1 MASQEFRELIIGTLL
16 PEFCNDPSR
25 GYGCD
30 GFKADWSKVADKD
43 AEDFLVA
50 IELGLIEHRGRG
62 LYRAAK
68 STASEQFFSQGRR
81 DISPRPVSLW
91 VEPII
96 TIAALFRLVREL
108 SWPQHL
114 LGTQSKG
121 GQFDVI
127 AFLESDQDR
136 EYIVCEVKKTV
147 SELEYLIKLMTDF
160 SKDDP
165 GLEDGMS
172 SKEKN
177 AFRKLKGLQER
188 KPPIFWALGPARANR
203 IFQMT
208 YMDDGQVVFN
218 PANYDVLQYPRH
230 KNSV

>member
-1 MASQEFRELIIGTLL
+1 MASQEFRELILGTLL

-50 IELGLIEHRGRG
+50 LELGLIEHRGRG
-62 LYRAAK
+62 LYRASRSK
-68 STASEQFFSQGRR
+68 ASEQFFWQGRK
-81 DISPRPVSLW
+81 DISPRPVTLW

-96 TIAALFRLVREL
+96 TVAALFRLVYEFGWRKDL
-108 SWPQHL
+108 V
-114 LGTQSKG
+114 GTQSKG
-121 GQFDVI
+121 WEFDVT
-127 AFLESDQDR
+127 AFHESALDN
-136 EYIVCEVKKTV
+136 EYIACEVKKSV
-147 SELEYLIKLMTDF
+147 RELDELIKLMIELSTGCGVPEN
-160 SKDDP
+160 K
-165 GLEDGMS
+165 MS
-172 SKEKN
+172 SREKN

-188 KPPIFWALGPARANR
+188 KPPIFWALGPDRANR